1 MKSALDFALARLA
14 RRAHSQGE
22 LTAKL
27 ERAGFKAPDITSTL
41 AKLRAWRY
49 LDDQAFAASFARS
62 ASERKHWGPARV
74 TRALRVRG
82 LADHHIDAALS
93 ETFLQGEAEPIE
105 RALARFRR
113 ICRRRG
119 GPEQQKARAYRHLL
133 ARGFS
138 PGAIMEA
145 LGNESSIE
153 ENDTQ

>member
-1 MKSALDFALARLA
+1 MKSALDFAVTQLA

-22 LTAKL
+22 LVAKL
-27 ERAGFKAPDITSTL
+27 ERAGFTTPEITSTL

-49 LDDQAFAASFARS
+49 LDDHAFATAFARS

-74 TRALRVRG
+74 SRALRDRG
-82 LADHHIDAALS
+82 LADHHIDEALS
-93 ETFLQGEAEPIE
+93 ETFPQGESGPIE

-113 ICRRRG
+113 AHRRRG
-119 GPEQQKARAYRHLL
+119 GAEQQKARAYRHLL

-138 PGAIMEA
+138 PSAIMEA
-145 LGNESSIE
+145 LGSEPSME